1 MKLSGEGGRRNPPS
15 SSLAEREYEGGTR
28 CPQRVGLGK
37 KAGDSIQ
44 RLEGKPLHLKAL
56 IPVLSTGA

>member
-1 MKLSGEGGRRNPPS
+1 L
-15 SSLAEREYEGGTR
+15 
-28 CPQRVGLGK
+28 VK

-56 IPVLSTGA
+56 IPVLSTVA